1 MPISNKCAIQ
11 NNTLMQLGL
20 IFHETFNKNKLKVL
34 SNRLSRFSAIK
45 KTVTVMEKGGGD
57 NFALFL
63 SLFLSRR
70 INLQYELISNKGL
83 FIVTLNLFSFFDLLI
98 FSNLQFH
105 HFFSLIFLYKFN

>member
-1 MPISNKCAIQ
+1 
-11 NNTLMQLGL
+11 MQLRL
-20 IFHETFNKNKLKVL
+20 IFYETFNKNKLKVL
-34 SNRLSRFSAIK
+34 SNRLSSFSAIK
-45 KTVTVMEKGGGD
+45 KTVTAMEKGGGD
-57 NFALFL
+57 KFALFL